1 MLRDADIRAV
11 CAVCGAEGV
20 IDKNAVVA
28 ERRELFR
35 VLLGCLILA
44 VLGLL
49 DAVARIFKEQ
59 HLAVL

>member
-1 MLRDADIRAV
+1 MR
-11 CAVCGAEGV
+11 GAEGV
-20 IDKNAVVA
+20 IDKDAVIA

-49 DAVARIFKEQ
+49 AAVARILKEQ
-59 HLAVL
+59 HFAVL